1 MTLRLR
7 ARPCPVVRA
16 RARARAR
23 AGVSARARAISH
35 PHLSPKP
42 RPNPDPNPNPTC
54 RLLRGLHP
62 GERVVQVG
70 GEAGDDL
77 GRCRRPCGRR
87 TGEIALLA
95 QSMQLKHV
103 RTGRLNRPDHGSRHA
118 KHGCV
123 DIRGEVVRRSG
134 AQQCAELIDNLT

>member
-1 MTLRLR
+1 MLGSGLYLILTPALNLALTLTLT
-7 ARPCPVVRA
+7 
-16 RARARAR
+16 
-23 AGVSARARAISH
+23 
-35 PHLSPKP
+35 LT
-42 RPNPDPNPNPTC
+42 PTC
-54 RLLRGLHP
+54 RLSCGLHP

-87 TGEIALLA
+87 TGEIALLS

-103 RTGRLNRPDHGSRHA
+103 RTGRLNRPDHGRRHA

-123 DIRGEVVRRSG
+123 NIREEVVRRSG
-134 AQQCAELIDNLT
+134 AQQCAKLIDHLA